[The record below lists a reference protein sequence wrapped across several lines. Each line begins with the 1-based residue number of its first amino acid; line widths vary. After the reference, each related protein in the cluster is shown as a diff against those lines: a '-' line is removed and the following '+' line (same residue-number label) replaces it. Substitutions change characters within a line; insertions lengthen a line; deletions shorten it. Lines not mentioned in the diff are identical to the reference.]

1 MSRKTVL
8 LRKAATLAFSNQCN
22 IGIEVSKTLLD
33 DYYLFS
39 LSASCL
45 PVRKL
50 FGPGHLA
57 RLGVI
62 SGDACG
68 SAEHTDRNL
77 LGETGNETD
86 HHFAG
91 FPNFADHRGS

>member
-22 IGIEVSKTLLD
+22 IGIEDPKTLLD
-33 DYYLFS
+33 DHYLFS
-39 LSASCL
+39 SLPSCL
-45 PVRKL
+45 LVRKL

-68 SAEHTDRNL
+68 SAEHADRNL
-77 LGETGNETD
+77 LGDTGNETD
-86 HHFAG
+86 HYFAG
-91 FPNFADHRGS
+91 FCNFADHRGG

>member
-8 LRKAATLAFSNQCN
+8 LRKTATLAFSDQCN
-22 IGIEVSKTLLD
+22 IGIEDSKTLLD

-39 LSASCL
+39 LSDFWL

-57 RLGVI
+57 WLSAI
-62 SGDACG
+62 SVDACG
-68 SAEHTDRNL
+68 SAEHADRNL
-77 LGETGNETD
+77 LGEAGNETD
-86 HHFAG
+86 HYFAG
-91 FPNFADHRGS
+91 FCNFADHRGG

>member
-8 LRKAATLAFSNQCN
+8 LRKTATLAFSIQCN
-22 IGIEVSKTLLD
+22 IGIEDSKTLPD

-39 LSASCL
+39 LSDSCL
-45 PVRKL
+45 LAREL
-50 FGPGHLA
+50 LGSGHLA

-62 SGDACG
+62 SGDAWG
-68 SAEHTDRNL
+68 SAEHADRNL
-77 LGETGNETD
+77 LGDTGNETD

-91 FPNFADHRGS
+91 FSNFADHRGG